1 MNPIQ
6 TEPPL
11 YLLPQN
17 KSRVIVPK
25 LASLIVLGTIFYIGI
40 LLNISLLQLNAEE
53 QNIVNIFS
61 LIFLFLI
68 VTLGVYL
75 GYHQVS
81 QPYRF
86 YQNRLALHRKEV
98 FYNQIVQVQKKQSVL
113 DKIFKTYSLD
123 LGNKQFIHNIPQQT
137 QIDTY
142 LQQLVNYSKNSV
154 R

>member
-6 TEPPL
+6 TERPL

-40 LLNISLLQLNAEE
+40 LLNLSLLQLNAEE
-53 QNIVNIFS
+53 QNIANIFS
-61 LIFLFLI
+61 LVFLFLI
-68 VTLGVYL
+68 VILGVYL

-86 YQNRLALHRKEV
+86 YQNRLALHRKDV
-98 FYNQIVQVQKKQSVL
+98 FYNQIGQIQRKQSVL

-123 LGNKQFIHNIPQQT
+123 LGNKQTINNIPQQT

-142 LQQLVNYSKNSV
+142 LQQLVNYSKNFS